1 MLYDAQVHQ
10 LQKVRSVLV
19 HGCGGDR
26 VAEVRAGLL
35 QGAVFV
41 SVWYPPCVFVS
52 FVRPSPLT
60 STLTAVGVLLGFILL
75 HPYDLPTM
83 HAHLL
88 LRMADTDLSA
98 LRFPEFDFDLS
109 RVEAEWARLR
119 ASMGI
124 HIPEVWKLNKDGREF
139 RVGEAARG
147 RGLRAVHPVVIVPG
161 IISTVRP
168 VVFFFCFSGCARVS
182 RGLTPTPR
190 RDSPS
195 NRGRPPPS
203 TGRFSATR
211 CGAGSGCSPRSSF
224 TASGGWRR

>member
-1 MLYDAQVHQ
+1 MPLLRRPKTWTTGNVSATSSDYEHSDAAALRGAQQEAARQAMLYDAQVHQ
-10 LQKVRSVLV
+10 LQKVRSVLM

-41 SVWYPPCVFVS
+41 SVWCPPCVFVS

-168 VVFFFCFSGCARVS
+168 VVFFFVS
-182 RGLTPTPR
+182 LGVRACHA
-190 RDSPS
+190 D
-195 NRGRPPPS
+195 
-203 TGRFSATR
+203 
-211 CGAGSGCSPRSSF
+211 
-224 TASGGWRR
+224 